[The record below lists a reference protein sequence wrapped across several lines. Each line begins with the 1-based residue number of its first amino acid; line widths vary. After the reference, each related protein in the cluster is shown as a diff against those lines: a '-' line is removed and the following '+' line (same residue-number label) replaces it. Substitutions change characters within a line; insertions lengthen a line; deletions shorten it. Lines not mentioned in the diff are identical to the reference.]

1 MAKKALRNTFIF
13 TLVVINLI
21 IWPSLFF
28 EFNGESEKVS
38 SEQVNN
44 KTHNIGSETE
54 TAVPE
59 SPEETS
65 DTAVKNEDSS
75 VEGSAEE
82 KSFKILRIE

>member
-28 EFNGESEKVS
+28 EFNGDSKKAG
-38 SEQVNN
+38 SEQVN
-44 KTHNIGSETE
+44 KETHDLGAETE
-54 TAVPE
+54 TAVPDSLE
-59 SPEETS
+59 GTS
-65 DTAVKNEDSS
+65 DKTEKNGDSS
-75 VEGSAEE
+75 VEGSTEE